1 MFNPIYQK
9 YFFQHVI
16 NIWMRYFTFFCTVFE
31 ICLVFHIYS
40 MSQFGTPT
48 FQGLNSHM
56 WLLTLN
62 WTVGYGK
69 VDSPRTTSRKT
80 TQNWFSKRTF
90 PSVTI
95 RELEYQG
102 YALPTL
108 ISELYNLGHNPG
120 IREPSTNLLACGIQ
134 YLDCS
139 PETRPQLKILLL
151 WKRGRTDRDSKSW
164 SLLQF
169 TLCHWNILAHL
180 PFHVYIYL
188 LPKVSNTNVHPP
200 LYPAFRIL
208 EWCTTLSIMSE
219 DSYLLA

>member
-1 MFNPIYQK
+1 MNEVFYIFLYCLWNLSCLSHLQYVSIWSTHIPRALQS
-9 YFFQHVI
+9 HVALDI
-16 NIWMRYFTFFCTVFE
+16 K
-31 ICLVFHIYS
+31 L
-40 MSQFGTPT
+40 
-48 FQGLNSHM
+48 
-56 WLLTLN
+56 
-62 WTVGYGK
+62 
-69 VDSPRTTSRKT
+69 DSRVWES
-80 TQNWFSKRTF
+80 WFSKNNF
-90 PSVTI
+90 QKNNS
-95 RELEYQG
+95 ELVSQENFSFCHNQGYQG
-102 YALPTL
+102 YALPNL
-108 ISELYNLGHNPG
+108 ISELYNLSHNPG

-180 PFHVYIYL
+180 PFHVYTYL

-200 LYPAFRIL
+200 LYPASRIL

>member
-1 MFNPIYQK
+1 
-9 YFFQHVI
+9 
-16 NIWMRYFTFFCTVFE
+16 MRYFTFFCTVFE

-80 TQNWFSKRTF
+80 TQNRFSKRTF

-169 TLCHWNILAHL
+169 TLCH
-180 PFHVYIYL
+180 
-188 LPKVSNTNVHPP
+188 
-200 LYPAFRIL
+200 
-208 EWCTTLSIMSE
+208 
-219 DSYLLA
+219 